1 MCSLNEIRLGL
12 RLLAGAAAT
21 GARARRPTE
30 RRSVPSKAGWRPR
43 ANTLAP
49 SAQRWPATAA
59 RPPSVPTSTSRSSSS
74 AAAGPGAI
82 LWALAERP
90 HYFAELTIAVP
101 GLSDRLL
108 SRRLRE
114 LEGAGLV
121 ERSVHDGS
129 PARVSYALTEK
140 GRSLEPVLGG
150 LEDWARTWKLSS

>member
-1 MCSLNEIRLGL
+1 VEVASQSSRAERAPT
-12 RLLAGAAAT
+12 AGNGRPVPVCPDFRVAIELI
-21 GARARRPTE
+21 GRRW
-30 RRSVPSKAGWRPR
+30 A
-43 ANTLAP
+43 
-49 SAQRWPATAA
+49 
-59 RPPSVPTSTSRSSSS
+59 
-74 AAAGPGAI
+74 GAI
-82 LWALAERP
+82 LWALADRP

-121 ERSVHDGS
+121 QRSVHDGA

-140 GRSLEPVLGG
+140 GRSLEPVLGR